1 MEIGIRLHDTKKE
14 SFENRLK
21 IAREQG
27 FSCIHL
33 ALSKI
38 EGLYK
43 ENTALT
49 PGYASYI
56 KRELA
61 KQGLDLA
68 VLGCYLNPANP
79 NVQSLERITK
89 QYENYIRFASYLGT
103 MVGTE
108 TGAPNESYT
117 HDKEAC
123 HSKEAL
129 ETLITNIRPIVKCA
143 ESFGVT
149 FVIEP
154 VYRHIVWNPRVA
166 RYVLDAISSPNLKI
180 IFDPVNLLDLDNIDK
195 QEEIITEA
203 IELLGEDIMMIHLK
217 DYVIEEDK
225 MKAVACGFGEMKYE
239 RIIEFAKSK
248 PHIYTTL
255 ENTTPETAIFA
266 REYIEKMESI
276 R

>member
-1 MEIGIRLHDTKKE
+1 MELGIRLHDVKKE

-38 EGLYK
+38 EGLHK

-49 PGYASYI
+49 PGYAAYI

-79 NVQSLERITK
+79 NAQSLERITK
-89 QYENYIRFASYLGT
+89 QYESYIRFASYLGT

-108 TGAPNESYT
+108 TGAWNESYT
-117 HDKEAC
+117 YDKEAC
-123 HSKEAL
+123 RSKEAL
-129 ETLITNIRPIVKCA
+129 ETLIANLKPIIKCA

-154 VYRHIVWNPRVA
+154 VYRHIVWNPKVA
-166 RYVLDAISSPNLKI
+166 RYVLDTIGSPNLKV
-180 IFDPVNLLDLDNIDK
+180 IFDPVNLLDFDNLDK
-195 QEEIITEA
+195 REEIIEEA
-203 IELLGEDIMMIHLK
+203 IGLLGEDIMMIHLK
-217 DYVIEEDK
+217 DYVIEGDK
-225 MKAVACGFGEMKYE
+225 MKAVACGFGEMRYE
-239 RIIEFAKSK
+239 RIIEFMKEK

-255 ENTTPETAIFA
+255 ENTTPDTAIKA
-266 REYIEKMESI
+266 REYLESLE
-276 R
+276 RV